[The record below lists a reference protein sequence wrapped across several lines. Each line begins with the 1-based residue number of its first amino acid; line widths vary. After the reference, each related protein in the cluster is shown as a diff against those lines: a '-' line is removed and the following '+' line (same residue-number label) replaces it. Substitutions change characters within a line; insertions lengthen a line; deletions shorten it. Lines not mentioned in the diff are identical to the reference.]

1 MKEETKIHEE
11 SNEVKRQVQFREG
24 DHSKFGAGTQIRGR
38 L

>member
-11 SNEVKRQVQFREG
+11 SDEVKQQVQFREG
-24 DHSKFGAGTQIRGR
+24 AHSKFGAGTPIRGR